1 MTARLRAIA
10 RPSNAGEL
18 GHRAAESRKTPFWRS
33 LMKTDARWSDPRE
46 ALAGRVEL
54 TLAPT
59 PLHVLSRFSQEI
71 GVEVWAKRDDAGS
84 VGLLGNKV
92 RKLEFLIADAE
103 RLDATVLV
111 TVGAIQSNHAR
122 TTACAAAMR
131 GLRCVLILGG
141 KDAVA
146 PSGNYLLDQLF
157 GAEVELV
164 AGAEWDELEPMLA
177 QKCRDLEGEG
187 ERPYLIPA
195 GGSTPVGALGLAR
208 GYLELAEQLDAHNL
222 TPELIVH
229 ATSSGGTQAGLE
241 VGRAILGRGPRILG
255 VAVAK
260 SSDVLE
266 AEVAEIAT
274 DAARLVGIERS
285 WALHDVAIDHSQRG
299 QGYGVPTAASEAAI
313 RLLAHTEG
321 ILTDPVYSGK
331 ALAGL
336 IDQGRNGRLRG
347 PVVFWHTGGT
357 PALFDAD
364 LGLPLIR

>member
-1 MTARLRAIA
+1 MAK
-10 RPSNAGEL
+10 SD
-18 GHRAAESRKTPFWRS
+18 W
-33 LMKTDARWSDPRE
+33 RWSGTDE
-46 ALAGRVEL
+46 ALAARVEL

-59 PLHVLSRFSQEI
+59 PFHALPRFSQEI
-71 GVEVWAKRDDAGS
+71 GVEVWAKRDDIGP

-92 RKLEFLIADAE
+92 RKLEFLIADAQ
-103 RLDATVLV
+103 RNRANVLV
-111 TVGAIQSNHAR
+111 TVGAVQSNHAR
-122 TTACAAAMR
+122 TTACAAAML

-141 KDAVA
+141 AESGP
-146 PSGNYLLDQLF
+146 PSGNYLLDRLF

-177 QKCRDLEGEG
+177 KKCRELDEKGQ
-187 ERPYLIPA
+187 RPYLIPA

-208 GYLELAEQLDAHNL
+208 GYLELAEQLDERHL

-241 VGRAILGRGPRILG
+241 VGRAILGHGPRILG

-260 SSDVLE
+260 SPGVLE

-274 DAARLVGIERS
+274 NAALLAGINGT
-285 WALHDVAIDHSQRG
+285 WDPGDVAIDHSQRG
-299 QGYGVPTAASEAAI
+299 SAYGVPTAASQAAI
-313 RLLAHTEG
+313 RLLARTEG

-336 IDQGRNGRLRG
+336 IDQAGTGGLRG

-357 PALFDAD
+357 PALFDAK
-364 LGLPLIR
+364 LGPPVIE

>member
-1 MTARLRAIA
+1 
-10 RPSNAGEL
+10 
-18 GHRAAESRKTPFWRS
+18 
-33 LMKTDARWSDPRE
+33 MKPDTHWSDPRE
-46 ALAGRVEL
+46 ALAARVDL

-59 PLHVLSRFSQEI
+59 PLHALPRFSQEI
-71 GVEVWAKRDDAGS
+71 GVEVWAKRDDIGS

-103 RLDATVLV
+103 RMNANVLV

-122 TTACAAAMR
+122 TTACAAAMC
-131 GLRCVLILGG
+131 GLRCVLLLGG
-141 KDAVA
+141 AESGP
-146 PSGNYLLDQLF
+146 PSGNYLLDRLF
-157 GAEVELV
+157 GAEVEFV
-164 AGAEWDELEPMLA
+164 AGAEWDQLQALLDR
-177 QKCRDLEGEG
+177 KCHDLEKEG

-208 GYLELAEQLDAHNL
+208 GYLELADQLDARSL
-222 TPELIVH
+222 TPELILH

-241 VGRAILGRGPRILG
+241 VGRAILGRGPGILG

-260 SSDVLE
+260 SPGVLE
-266 AEVAEIAT
+266 GEIAGIAT
-274 DAARLVGIERS
+274 KAARLAGIDVS
-285 WALHDVAIDHSQRG
+285 WGLEDVAIDHSQRG
-299 QGYGVPTAASEAAI
+299 PAYAVPTPASQAAI
-313 RLLAHTEG
+313 RLLARTEG

-357 PALFDAD
+357 PALFNAD
-364 LGLPLIR
+364 LGPPLIS